1 MAYNEPGKGKL
12 VGYAQKVNATTGQVE
27 NLQSQYNTQSG
38 VTIKPDAYY
47 DMMLLKMLRQMEFH
61 YSKYAIQK
69 TLPKNFGDTIN
80 WRRFKKLEVRPDRG
94 LLTEGVTPEGK
105 EGISGESITAVI
117 QQYGEVMYFTDLVD
131 IMQLDD
137 VRREYTIEL
146 GYIAQE
152 TLDLIVRDVL
162 VAEGSVFYAGGATDA
177 ADLAS
182 HASSTDNAVKVSAI
196 PKIDDF
202 RRMLLGFKRDYVSGV
217 RGAAGRYIALIS
229 PEVMFALFD
238 DERMIQYMNFG
249 QTNAPLQDG
258 VAIDMFGIRFEEVLN
273 APTLQVDGESLH
285 DSIVLADEAYAITK
299 LAGEGNVRVITKG
312 LGSAGVSDPLDQR
325 QSIGYKITG
334 FGAKVLRPESVIN
347 YWSVPNAAS
356 GISFDSS
363 QVTRQEA
370 SRQAVLVGE
379 NRPSLD
385 FVYVSFA
392 EGTLQTGNP
401 DLPIDK
407 TVAILKGQTLQQA
420 IDALSSPIQPF
431 FQSDTLVY
439 KIDGSAAATSTVIN
453 VNTTVVVE
461 STPNNITLTF
471 AAATPASG
479 TNGVTGLSSSI
490 AVTDRTGYTFSL
502 FSGNALLNGVQAA
515 EGEVLKYFTTNG
527 SSGTAPSGQIS
538 PNDVQSAAATIYVLS
553 EAE

>member
-1 MAYNEPGKGKL
+1 MAYNEPAQGKL
-12 VGYAQKVNATTGQVE
+12 VGYAQPGNK
-27 NLQSQYNTQSG
+27 NLQNEYNTQAG

-80 WRRFKKLEVRPDRG
+80 WRRFKKLEVAQGRG

-105 EGISGESITAVI
+105 EGISGESIVAVI

-162 VAEGSVFYAGGATDA
+162 VAEGSVFFAGGN
-177 ADLAS
+177 ADLAAL
-182 HASSTDNAVKVSAI
+182 ASKAQSAENADKLSVI
-196 PKIDDF
+196 PKIDEF
-202 RRMLLGFKRDYVSGV
+202 RRILLGFKKDYVTGV
-217 RGAAGRYIALIS
+217 RGAAGRYVALIS

-238 DERMIQYMNFG
+238 DERMLQYMNFG

-273 APTLQVDGESLH
+273 APVVIKDGEAMH
-285 DSIVLADEAYAITK
+285 DSIILADEAYAITK

-334 FGAKVLRPESVIN
+334 FGAKVLRPESVVN

-356 GISFDSS
+356 GLQIDLSKA
-363 QVTRQEA
+363 TRQEA
-370 SRQAVLVGE
+370 SRQSVLTGAARPVQNLVQVTFQAVDG
-379 NRPSLD
+379 
-385 FVYVSFA
+385 
-392 EGTLQTGNP
+392 GNGAP
-401 DLPIDK
+401 TLPIDK
-407 TVAILKGQTLQQA
+407 TVVILKGETLADAIAGLAAAPTKFFPTDTLQYRISNEVVA
-420 IDALSSPIQPF
+420 T
-431 FQSDTLVY
+431 TLVLNED
-439 KIDGSAAATSTVIN
+439 KVVSVASVPNFIEITLAAAAYETADNTVTGIPGTAVSIRN
-453 VNTTVVVE
+453 GKSLLDVLAIVGPSLVG
-461 STPNNITLTF
+461 
-471 AAATPASG
+471 ATAFYL
-479 TNGVTGLSSSI
+479 TNGVDEQSNPSLPIT
-490 AVTDRTGYTFSL
+490 TDYTF
-502 FSGNALLNGVQAA
+502 A
-515 EGEVLKYFTTNG
+515 EADTVFVG
-527 SSGTAPSGQIS
+527 S
-538 PNDVQSAAATIYVLS
+538 V
-553 EAE
+553 